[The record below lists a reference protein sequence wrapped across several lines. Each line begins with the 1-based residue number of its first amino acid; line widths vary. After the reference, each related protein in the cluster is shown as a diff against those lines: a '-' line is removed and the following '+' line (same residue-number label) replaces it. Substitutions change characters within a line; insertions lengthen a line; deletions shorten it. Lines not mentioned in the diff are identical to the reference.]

1 MQQIS
6 REEPTCSWWCW
17 VARSHSEQALDWF
30 CCTEVTFCF
39 LQASLPLCSVRKELE
54 VILSELVVQDASN
67 VRHLRV
73 TGDSVVAAAGRQ
85 NCKRNPMFVLCCRK
99 IASAVSRSAPW
110 RAHFSIFVLC
120 RVDAQLNICPFFFFF
135 FPLCCLIR
143 SSRKTNA
150 NCRVQF
156 CSYLEFAF

>member
-110 RAHFSIFVLC
+110 RAHFSICVMQSWCSTQYLS
-120 RVDAQLNICPFFFFF
+120 FFFFF
-135 FPLCCLIR
+135 FPSLLLNQEQQ
-143 SSRKTNA
+143 KN
-150 NCRVQF
+150 
-156 CSYLEFAF
+156 